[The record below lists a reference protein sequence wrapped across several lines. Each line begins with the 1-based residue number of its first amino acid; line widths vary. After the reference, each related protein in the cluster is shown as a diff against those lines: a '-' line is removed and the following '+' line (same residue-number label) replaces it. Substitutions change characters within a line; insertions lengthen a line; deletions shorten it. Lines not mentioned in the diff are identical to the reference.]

1 MKLTD
6 EQKAALK
13 KELLRALDEQRTT
26 IVRRASVGNAAFY
39 RFCDAD
45 PELVNALYAEFDN
58 FVDSIYNK

>member
-1 MKLTD
+1 MALTP

-13 KELLRALDEQRTT
+13 REILRALDEARTT
-26 IVRRASVGNAAFY
+26 IVRRASVGNVAVY

-58 FVDSIYNK
+58 FAATV